1 MCFKPV
7 FGRCPW
13 KHKKNEELDFN
24 EGIQYSN
31 VANSSSTN
39 RIPSSNKDV
48 NTTTKYSIQES
59 ENNSLE
65 MIKVEN
71 SEAKYI
77 DNKSEEH
84 NIYFR
89 FDDIEFYYY
98 LK

>member
-1 MCFKPV
+1 MVWILTQK
-7 FGRCPW
+7 
-13 KHKKNEELDFN
+13 
-24 EGIQYSN
+24 
-31 VANSSSTN
+31 
-39 RIPSSNKDV
+39 
-48 NTTTKYSIQES
+48 S